1 MIPAQCLP
9 HKGTNKQTHTHT
21 LQIQWKLSQHPLLCL
36 HYTSTAAMVVAMAAG
51 TAAAKFPFTIAFAII
66 I

>member
-1 MIPAQCLP
+1 MIPAQCQP
-9 HKGTNKQTHTHT
+9 HEGTNKHTHT
-21 LQIQWKLSQHPLLCL
+21 LQIQWKLTQHPLLCL
-36 HYTSTAAMVVAMAAG
+36 HHTTTAAMAVAMAAG